1 MSEAVVLIVDDDHDL
16 HVLLGVALRRWAGC
30 RVEGARS
37 GAEGRARALALRPSL
52 ILLDMTLPDVD
63 GADLLRELKSDP
75 ATSDLAI
82 AVLSA
87 EARRR
92 DRDELLAAG
101 AAAVFAKPF
110 RPSELAAEVARIITP
125 RAG

>member
-1 MSEAVVLIVDDDHDL
+1 VSEPLVLVIDDDHDL
-16 HVLLGVALRRWAGC
+16 HVLVGVALRRWAGC
-30 RVEGARS
+30 RVECART
-37 GAEGRARALALRPSL
+37 GAEGKARALALRPSL
-52 ILLDMTLPDVD
+52 ILLDMTLPDID
-63 GADLLRELKSDP
+63 GAELLRDLKSDP
-75 ATSDLAI
+75 ATRDLPI

-110 RPSELAAEVARIITP
+110 RPAELAAEVARIIAART
-125 RAG
+125 

>member
-1 MSEAVVLIVDDDHDL
+1 VSEPVVLVVDDDRDL
-16 HVLLGVALRRWAGC
+16 HVLLGVALRRFAGC
-30 RVEGARS
+30 RVESARS
-37 GAEGRARALALRPSL
+37 GAEGKTLALALRPSL

-63 GADLLRELKSDP
+63 GADLLRELKAD
-75 ATSDLAI
+75 AETRDLPI

-92 DRDELLAAG
+92 DREELRAAG

-110 RPSELAAEVARIITP
+110 RPSELAAEVSRIIA
-125 RAG
+125 RGR